1 MPQDKSVS
9 TQKKRTERNSGV
21 CFPRLIVIFLM
32 RLVRFINSPHIST
45 QKLENEISISKLQIC
60 GMTTIVPLD
69 RSLNFVALPT
79 SI

>member
-21 CFPRLIVIFLM
+21 CFPRLIFLM

-79 SI
+79 SL